1 MRWIGEKEIENL
13 ALGAALLASGG
24 GGDPTLGKLMAI
36 KAIRQ
41 HGPIKL
47 LSPHELADDAWVIPT
62 AMMGA
67 PSIMME
73 KIPNGDE
80 ALKSLRLLEDVH
92 KRKADATMS
101 IECGGLNS
109 TLPFVV
115 AAKAGIAVIDA
126 DGMGRAFPELHMETF
141 NIYGVQGTPMA
152 LHNERGDY
160 CLLKTHDNRMLEH
173 ISRGI
178 AVRMGGVAHIAEYA
192 MSGSDVKRTAI
203 PHTMSLCIELGNA
216 MRSAI
221 EKKLD
226 PIETIKATTH
236 NSIYGEA
243 LVLFKGKII
252 DIERH
257 STDGF
262 VRGSTTLEGFDDYKG
277 KQLRVD
283 FQNENLIAKIDDT
296 LVATVPDLITF
307 LDHETSIPLTTE
319 NLRFGARLTCL
330 GIPCPELMRTDA
342 ALEVWGPRAFGHTY
356 DFIPLEERNRR
367 GVYG

>member
-1 MRWIGEKEIENL
+1 MRWIGEQEIEDL

-24 GGDPTLGKLMAI
+24 GGDPTLGKLMAL
-36 KAIRQ
+36 KAIREY
-41 HGPIKL
+41 GSIKM
-47 LSPHELADDAWVIPT
+47 LSPDELEDDAWVIPT

-80 ALKSLRLLEDVH
+80 ALKSMRLLEEFH
-92 KRKADATMS
+92 NRKADATMS

-115 AAKAGIAVIDA
+115 AAKAGIAVVDG

-152 LHNERGDY
+152 LHNERGDW

-192 MSGSDVKRTAI
+192 MTGADVKRTAI
-203 PHTMSLCIELGNA
+203 PHTMSLCIELG
-216 MRSAI
+216 RIIRCAI
-221 EKKLD
+221 EAKQD
-226 PIETIKATTH
+226 TIEAIKAGTR

-243 LVLFKGKII
+243 MVLFKGKIV
-252 DIERH
+252 DIERQ

-262 VRGSTTLEGFDDYKG
+262 VRGACELEGIDDYRG
-277 KQLRVD
+277 QTLHVD
-283 FQNENLIAKIDDT
+283 FQNENLIAKIDNT
-296 LVATVPDLITF
+296 IIATVPDLITF
-307 LDHETSIPLTTE
+307 LDLETSIPLTTE
-319 NLRFGARLTCL
+319 SLRFASRLTCL
-330 GIPCPELMRTDA
+330 GIPCPKIMRTKE
-342 ALEVWGPRAFGHTY
+342 ALSVWGPRCFGHDY
-356 DFIPLEERNRR
+356 DFIPIEERYAR
-367 GVYG
+367 V